1 MPLFEAR
8 NIQKRFGARVVLE
21 NVSLSV
27 EEGAVHGIMG
37 PNGAGKTTCFN
48 VLTGHYAP
56 EGGTIRFEG
65 QDIAGLKPHRI
76 ARLGISRSFQ
86 IMNLF
91 DDTVVL
97 ENVMLALPEFRAMG
111 FNPSRSVF
119 TDRAL
124 TDAALEILAQVD
136 LADRAWEKA
145 VSLSYGQ
152 RRALEIAVALAA
164 RPKIVFLDEPT
175 SGLGADATRALA
187 QLVQRL
193 RKSYT
198 IVMIEHDMRFL
209 FELADRIS
217 VIHWGQVIAEDTPAE
232 LMSNKWVARSS
243 LGELA

>member
-56 EGGTIRFEG
+56 DGGTIRFEG

-217 VIHWGQVIAEDTPAE
+217 VIHWGQVIAENTPAE
-232 LMSNKWVARSS
+232 LMANKWVARSA

>member
-56 EGGTIRFEG
+56 DGGTIRFEG
-65 QDIAGLKPHRI
+65 QAIAGLKPHRI

-91 DDTVVL
+91 DDTVVI

-145 VSLSYGQ
+145 ASLPYGQ

-187 QLVQRL
+187 QLILRL
-193 RKSYT
+193 RASYT

-232 LMSNKWVARSS
+232 LMANKWVARSA